1 MKPELTGHLENTVQ
15 RIITEGSD
23 ITKISA
29 DSAVKLTLLG
39 FINLNDKGE
48 LQLTKKAK
56 KAYNKRV
63 ETARI
68 SRLATAIHKKMI
80 EELLTQPGQLIKH
93 RAVWEAMGRED
104 YSRDQVLLALRLLR
118 DQGHVKNIKKSNNNF
133 QVFWALA
140 QDEAEP
146 ATFST
151 NG

>member
-56 KAYNKRV
+56 KAYAKRI
-63 ETARI
+63 EKARI
-68 SRLATAIHKKMI
+68 FRLATAIHKKMI

-93 RAVWEAMGRED
+93 RAVWESMGRED

-146 ATFST
+146 ASFST

>member
-1 MKPELTGHLENTVQ
+1 MKPELTSHLENTVQ

-23 ITKISA
+23 IAKLSA
-29 DSAVKLTLLG
+29 DTAVKLTLLG
-39 FINLNDKGE
+39 YIGLDDHGE
-48 LQLTKKAK
+48 LHLTNKAV
-56 KAYNKRV
+56 KAYTKRV
-63 ETARI
+63 EKARI
-68 SRLATAIHKKMI
+68 WRLATAIHKKMI

>member
-1 MKPELTGHLENTVQ
+1 MKPELTFKLEHTVE

-29 DSAVKLTLLG
+29 DTAVKLTLLG
-39 FINLNDKGE
+39 FIGLNDKGE
-48 LQLTKKAK
+48 LQHTKKAK
-56 KAYNKRV
+56 KAYAKRV

-80 EELLTQPGQLIKH
+80 EELLTEPGQLIKH
-93 RAVWEAMGRED
+93 RSVWVSMGRED
-104 YSRDQVLLALRLLR
+104 YTRNQVLLALRLLR

-140 QDEAEP
+140 QDEAE
-146 ATFST
+146 AAAFST